1 MPRPKTDDCPHR
13 FAVVPPRAA
22 APARAATILTA
33 AVLLTATA
41 LLLTVAADRAWAQAR
56 PSPAPSRTSG
66 AGGGR
71 IILEKGS
78 QVFEYQNTV
87 QIGLGD
93 LDGDGDLDAVFSN
106 YHFPSRIWLNDG
118 AGRLAATD
126 QVLSRGHGVGVAD
139 LDGDG
144 DLDVFM
150 VRSNEDQSNPTGGW
164 VYFNDGRGRLTDS
177 GQYLGDSASSGNGV
191 RLFDADGD
199 GDLDALVVYYQR
211 PDRLY
216 LNDGRGRFTDSGWQI
231 PEGASTGDLDG
242 DGDADLFVREGGR
255 GYRVL
260 LNDGRGTFREQWTLP
275 DTALRRGSVALGDLD
290 GDGDVDAVV
299 TNGDMLVQSPTR
311 VLLNDGT
318 GRFTD
323 SGQSLPALRDGRL
336 ALGDLDGDGAPDL
349 VLTSRGEPFRVWLN
363 DGRGRFSESG
373 FVSTGNASPFGPML
387 ADLDRDGDFDLII
400 AGFVDGPA
408 EIWWNRRR

>member
-1 MPRPKTDDCPHR
+1 MPQPRTDSDPHR
-13 FAVVPPRAA
+13 FAVVLLRAGA
-22 APARAATILTA
+22 SASALAILTA
-33 AVLLTATA
+33 AA
-41 LLLTVAADRAWAQAR
+41 LLAVAAILTTTTAGRARAQAR
-56 PSPAPSRTSG
+56 PSRAPSRAQVASS
-66 AGGGR
+66 GR
-71 IILEKGS
+71 IVLEKGS
-78 QVFEYQNTV
+78 QVFEYQNTN

-106 YHFPSRIWLNDG
+106 YHFPSRVWLNDG
-118 AGRLAATD
+118 AGHLTPTD

-150 VRSNEDQSNPTGGW
+150 VRSTEDQSNPTGGW
-164 VYFNDGRGRLTDS
+164 VYFNEGRGRFTDS

-199 GDLDALVVYYQR
+199 GDLDALVVYFQQ

-216 LNDGRGRFTDSGWQI
+216 LNDGRGRFTDSGREI
-231 PEGASTGDLDG
+231 PEGAYPGDLDG
-242 DGDADLFVREGGR
+242 DGDVDLFVREEGR

-260 LNDGRGTFREQWTLP
+260 LNNARGTFQEHWALA
-275 DTALRRGSVALGDLD
+275 DTSLRYGFVALGDVD

-299 TNGDMLVQSPTR
+299 TNGDMQVQHPTR
-311 VLLNDGT
+311 ILLNDGA

-323 SGQSLPALRDGRL
+323 SGQELPALKVGRVV
-336 ALGDLDGDGAPDL
+336 LGDLDGDGAPDL
-349 VLTSRGEPFRVWLN
+349 VLTSRGEPFRVWVN
-363 DGRGRFSESG
+363 DGSGGFSESG
-373 FVSTGNASPFGPML
+373 FVATGNVSPFGPAL
-387 ADLDRDGDFDLII
+387 ADLDRDGDLDLII
-400 AGFVDGPA
+400 AGFAEGPV